1 MIFNRCHL
9 ELKKNLASLALSPI
23 FLCITAVM
31 QLLATFDKNLNIVRL
46 FDFHHIFFE
55 LSVLLQTSQPNRG
68 FENFT
73 VCFRQYLRISAGIFF
88 PAHTIQL
95 KYHFH
100 SYLK

>member
-1 MIFNRCHL
+1 MSFETEKESYVSPFIRNF
-9 ELKKNLASLALSPI
+9 SLYSSG
-23 FLCITAVM
+23 M
-31 QLLATFDKNLNIVRL
+31 QLLLLAAFDKNLNILSL

-73 VCFRQYLRISAGIFF
+73 VCFRQYLRISGGIFF
-88 PAHTIQL
+88 PTHTIQL

-100 SYLK
+100 IYPK